1 MEIRQKIKKLP
12 DNPGIY
18 LFYQGSELVY
28 VGKATSL
35 KKRVASYFNGVK
47 NFRPIEFMI
56 DEVDNFKHIET
67 DSVIEAIILEASYIK
82 KFQPKYNVKEKD
94 DKSWNYL
101 VITKNDFPH
110 LEVAREHTLKEIER
124 KTKNYKYL
132 FGPFPS
138 IKTNQMLKILHNLF
152 FVSRCLPNQKRP
164 CFDYQIGHCL
174 GVCTGEISKMEY
186 RDRVVKPLA
195 YFLSGRKKTML
206 LSLEKQMKKL
216 SKNQRF
222 EDAKHIRDQIGALK
236 RIRDVALLDKSFLS
250 DSFEEEVNEKK
261 FEVKRIEGYDIS
273 NLGVDA
279 KVGSMVVF
287 NSKHPIKTEYKKFKI
302 KTVIGQS
309 DVDCL
314 KEVLERRLKNENWV
328 LPEIF
333 LVDGGK
339 PQVNTV
345 RKALSSVKLSIP
357 IVGIAKGPDRRKDE
371 FICSGNDK
379 EFLNWVDA
387 NNNLLIRV
395 RDEAH
400 RFAISYQRQV
410 LRKDK
415 IK

>member
-12 DNPGIY
+12 DNSGIY
-18 LFYQGSELVY
+18 LFYRGRELIY

-35 KKRVASYFNGVK
+35 KKRVASYFSGIK

-56 DEVDNFKHIET
+56 NEVDNVKHIET
-67 DSVIEAIILEASYIK
+67 DSVIEAIILEANYIK

-101 VITKNDFPH
+101 IITKDDFPH
-110 LEVAREHTLKEIER
+110 LEVAREHTLKEI
-124 KTKNYKYL
+124 KAKKYKYL

-138 IKTNQMLKILHNLF
+138 IKTSQMLKILHNLF

-174 GVCTGEISKMEY
+174 GVCTGEISKIEY
-186 RDRVVKPLA
+186 QNRVVKPLA
-195 YFLSGRKKTML
+195 YFLSGKKKTML
-206 LSLEKQMKKL
+206 LSLERQMKQL
-216 SKNQRF
+216 SREQRF
-222 EDAKHIRDQIGALK
+222 ENAKHIRDQINSLK
-236 RIRDVALLDKSFLS
+236 RIRDVALLNKSFLES
-250 DSFEEEVNEKK
+250 SFEEELNEKK
-261 FEVKRIEGYDIS
+261 FKVKRIEGYDIS
-273 NLGVDA
+273 NLGIDA

-287 NSKHPIKTEYKKFKI
+287 NSKQPIKAEYKKFKI

-314 KEVLERRLKNENWV
+314 KEVLERRLKNKDWI
-328 LPEIF
+328 LPEII

-357 IVGIAKGPDRRKDE
+357 IVGIAKGIDRNKDE
-371 FICSGNDK
+371 FICNSNDK
-379 EFLNWVDA
+379 NFLNWVDA

-410 LRKDK
+410 LRKNK